1 MGMRRIPEHTIESR
15 PMLEAVCRW
24 SVGKSKP
31 LALHAQMAHA
41 PAVLRAYCGFRD
53 AIDAHGTFPPA
64 VKSAVMLAVSSA
76 MDNAYAQAI
85 NATLAERTG
94 WSASDLVEIRAGHL
108 DRDARLS
115 ALLAVAREAAASNGS
130 VSDVRWMAA
139 RHSGWTDAELAELF
153 VYIGL
158 TTYVVGFV
166 NYAGTEE

>member
-1 MGMRRIPEHTIESR
+1 
-15 PMLEAVCRW
+15 MLETVCRW

-41 PAVLRAYCGFRD
+41 PAVLRAYVGFRD
-53 AIDAHGTFPPA
+53 AIDTHGTFPPA
-64 VKSAVMLAVSSA
+64 VKAAVMLAVSGA
-76 MDNAYAQAI
+76 MDNAYAQTI
-85 NATLAERTG
+85 NAMLAQRAG
-94 WSASDLVEIRAGHL
+94 WSARDVVEIGAGQF

-115 ALLAVAREAAASNGS
+115 ALLAIAREAAASNGS

-139 RHSGWTDAELAELF
+139 RQSGWADAELAELF

-166 NYAGTEE
+166 NYAGAEE